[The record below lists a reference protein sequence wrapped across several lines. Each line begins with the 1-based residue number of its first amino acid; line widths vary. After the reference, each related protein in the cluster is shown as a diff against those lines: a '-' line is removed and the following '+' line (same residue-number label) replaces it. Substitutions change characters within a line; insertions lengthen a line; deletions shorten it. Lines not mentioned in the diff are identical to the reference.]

1 MHYLLKIIFASMRC
15 RVGLAAVLSMYSGW
29 AAAAVVVESRLPAGV
44 IGRAEFWAGKPTA
57 PAVLMVHGF
66 LQTSSFPTLHRLAE
80 ALADNG
86 YTVLAPTLALG
97 ISRREKSLSCEAAHA
112 HTMEADIREIA
123 HWANWLVARG
133 YRAIVLIGHSS
144 GAVQALAYV
153 DGVPQPAVKKVV
165 AASLMEMRVAD
176 AERARAQVQDLLP
189 PGIHDTRRLDSY
201 SLSYCDNYVASPAS
215 FRSYTAWSN
224 ARILT
229 ALSEARVPVDVIMG
243 AGDPRMEDGWLDR
256 LKESGAQVTVIPAA
270 SHFFGGEQEFEFTEA
285 VEISLQPLNAAN

>member
-1 MHYLLKIIFASMRC
+1 M
-15 RVGLAAVLSMYSGW
+15 GLAAALSMYSALAG
-29 AAAAVVVESRLPAGV
+29 AVFVESRLPAGV

-57 PAVLMVHGF
+57 PAVLMVHAF
-66 LQTSSFPTLHRLAE
+66 LQTSSFPALHRLAE

-86 YTVLAPTLALG
+86 YTVLAPTLTLG

-133 YRAIVLIGHSS
+133 HRSVVLVGHSS

-153 DGVPQPAVKKVV
+153 AGVPQPAVKKLI

-189 PGIHDTRRLDSY
+189 SGIHDTPRLESY
-201 SLSYCDNYVASPAS
+201 SLSYCDNYIASPES
-215 FRSYTAWSN
+215 FRSYTAWTN
-224 ARILT
+224 ARILAT
-229 ALSEARVPVDVIMG
+229 LRDARVPVVAIMG
-243 AGDPRMEDGWLDR
+243 GADPRLGGDWANR
-256 LKESGAQVTVIPAA
+256 LKESGAQVVVIPGAG
-270 SHFFGGEQEFEFTEA
+270 HFFDGKQEFDFMDA
-285 VEISLQPLNAAN
+285 VERSLQPLNALN